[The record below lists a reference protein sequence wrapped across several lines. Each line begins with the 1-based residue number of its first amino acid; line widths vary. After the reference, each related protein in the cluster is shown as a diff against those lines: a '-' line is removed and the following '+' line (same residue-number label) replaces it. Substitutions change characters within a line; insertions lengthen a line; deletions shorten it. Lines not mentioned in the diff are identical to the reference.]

1 VTPSPHQVRTF
12 LLDQI
17 EAWNRSDRGEFVR
30 LHRQIAPNGFK
41 VQNPVDGPVREGWQA
56 LDELWDAY
64 QKSTRLRY
72 TTVITAKTGEAA
84 VLEEITREAGGAR
97 VVGHSLHTY
106 DFADDAL
113 HARYFSLQSAPT
125 GNPARD
131 RFRNFLLEQ
140 SGAWNDGRREDCF
153 GLYDEISCGRMFLEY
168 PLGSAETEARPVLEN
183 FWDQMQNTTRL
194 IVDHIGVS
202 DNGKEAAMC
211 VRNEHANNGAID
223 TRVSIE
229 IYKLADD
236 GLHIRYFS

>member
-1 VTPSPHQVRTF
+1 
-12 LLDQI
+12 
-17 EAWNRSDRGEFVR
+17 
-30 LHRQIAPNGFK
+30 
-41 VQNPVDGPVREGWQA
+41 
-56 LDELWDAY
+56 
-64 QKSTRLRY
+64 
-72 TTVITAKTGEAA
+72 
-84 VLEEITREAGGAR
+84 
-97 VVGHSLHTY
+97 
-106 DFADDAL
+106 
-113 HARYFSLQSAPT
+113 
-125 GNPARD
+125 
-131 RFRNFLLEQ
+131 
-140 SGAWNDGRREDCF
+140 
-153 GLYDEISCGRMFLEY
+153 LEY